1 MARTVDLS
9 GLDATVDISAG
20 SPEQYPYVSADDQM
34 TFSLSDDTVT
44 LGSSGYSYTL
54 GANVSVTGIGVPWT
68 TSGISNGAYTLGT
81 NWSNGTS
88 AKIQLDGPEAD
99 IEINGESMI
108 GMLRNIEQRLNI
120 LRPNTELESEWEELK
135 ALGEQYRALEQH
147 IQEKMAT
154 WDKLKA
160 MPPPEID

>member
-1 MARTVDLS
+1 MTRTVDLS

-44 LGSSGYSYTL
+44 LGSGGYAYTL

-68 TSGISNGAYTLGT
+68 TTTTGVGYDSTWANGISP
-81 NWSNGTS
+81 
-88 AKIQLDGPEAD
+88 KIKLDGPGAD

-108 GMLRNIEQRLNI
+108 GMLRQIEQRLNI
-120 LRPNTELESEWEELK
+120 LKPNPKLESEWEELR
-135 ALGEQYRALEQH
+135 ALGEQYRVLEQH
-147 IQEKMAT
+147 ILEKIAT

-160 MPPPEID
+160 MPPPAID